1 VPGATL
7 TGAKTEVPADGKVET
22 GAAGAVEAG
31 GSGKMVLLTLVQPAV
46 TKTSAVAAAPR
57 SDNERR
63 MGVPL
68 DEAER

>member
-1 VPGATL
+1 L
-7 TGAKTEVPADGKVET
+7 TGAKTEVPADGNVET
-22 GAAGAVEAG
+22 GDAGAVEAG
-31 GSGKMVLLTLVQPAV
+31 GSGKIVLLTLVQPPV

-57 SDNERR
+57 SDIERR